1 MHISYNWLKQFI
13 KLDVTPEETSETLTD
28 LGLEVEGI
36 THYESV
42 KGGLKGVVVGHVLS
56 CTKHPNAD
64 KLNVTK
70 VDLGTEEPVQIV
82 CGAPNVAA
90 GQKVPV
96 ATIGTELFD
105 ADGNAFQIKKGKIRG
120 EESFGMICSEVELG
134 IGTNGD
140 GILVLDPSIA
150 AGTPAAEVFK
160 VVTDEVFEIGLTPNR
175 SDAMSH
181 WGVARD
187 LRAGLLQNSNNEIQH
202 KELITPS
209 VSKFKV
215 ERRTLKMDVSVED
228 YKKAPRYCGVT
239 ISGIEVKP
247 SPEWLQNRLKA
258 IGIAPKN
265 NIVDVTNY
273 VLHDLGQPLHAF
285 DAAKIKGSKVTVK
298 TVAAGT
304 KFTTLDGVEREL
316 HQDDLVICDENGP
329 MCLAGIFGGTR
340 TAVSENTT
348 TIFLESAYF
357 NPVTIRKAAKRH
369 GLNTDSSFRF
379 ERGIDPSITEYAL
392 KHAAL
397 LIQQV
402 AGGEITS
409 DPVDLYPKKIEDFS
423 VFLNFNNI
431 NRILGEEISKE
442 TIKKILVSLDIKV
455 HSMSDIGLGITV
467 PAYRADVTREID
479 VIEEIL
485 RVYGFNNIT
494 FSSKLNATISNNS
507 RTEDHRVQNII
518 SNLLVSQG
526 FYEIMSNS
534 LTTPDYTNLTEDI
547 KSNFQVDIL
556 NPLSHD
562 LSVMRQTLLFGG
574 LEAISYNI
582 NRKRGDLKLFEFGKS
597 YHKMITNYEE
607 NKHFAL
613 FATGNNVKASW
624 NSKQSLTDFFEFKG
638 YVNGILARLGITKLN
653 TQPAESD
660 IFSEGISYYL
670 GKDKLVEFGILKKAI
685 LKEFDI
691 KQEVCYADF
700 NWENILKVISQ
711 KIKFTD
717 INKFPSVKRD
727 YALLIDEN
735 ITFDQIYAL
744 VKQVDKAIIK
754 DVTLFD
760 VYQGD
765 KIEQGKKSYAIS
777 ILMED
782 SSKTLTDSQVEKI
795 MGKIKYQLEN
805 NLGAQLR

>member
-13 KLDVTPEETSETLTD
+13 KLDITPDETSEILTD

-36 THYESV
+36 THYESL

-70 VDLGTEEPVQIV
+70 VDLGAGEPVQIV

-90 GQKVPV
+90 GQKVAV

-105 ADGNAFQIKKGKIRG
+105 AEGNAFQIKKGKIRG
-120 EESFGMICSEVELG
+120 EESFGMICSAVELG
-134 IGTNGD
+134 VGTDGD
-140 GILVLDPSIA
+140 GIMVLDQNLTP
-150 AGTPAAEVFK
+150 GTPAAEVFNI
-160 VVTDEVFEIGLTPNR
+160 VTDEVFEIGLTPNR

-187 LRAGLLQNSNNEIQH
+187 LRAGLLQNSKEEIQH

-215 ERRTLKMDVSVED
+215 ERRTLKIDVSVED
-228 YKKAPRYCGVT
+228 YKRAPRYCGVT
-239 ISGIEVKP
+239 ISGIEVKQ

-258 IGIAPKN
+258 IGITPKN

-273 VLHDLGQPLHAF
+273 VLHDLGQPMHAF
-285 DAAKIKGSKVTVK
+285 DAAKIKGGKVIVK
-298 TVAAGT
+298 TVEAGT
-304 KFTTLDGVEREL
+304 KFKTLDDIERTL
-316 HQDDLVICDENGP
+316 HQDDLMICDENGP
-329 MCLAGIFGGTR
+329 MCMAGVFGGTR

-348 TIFLESAYF
+348 SIFLESAYF
-357 NPVTIRKAAKRH
+357 HPVAIRKAAKRH

-409 DPVDLYPKKIEDFS
+409 DIVDLYPKRIEDYS

-455 HSMSDIGLGITV
+455 HSMSDVGLGITV

-507 RTEDHRVQNII
+507 RTEDHKVQNTI

-534 LTTPDYTNLTEDI
+534 LTTPDYSNLSESL
-547 KSNFQVDIL
+547 KSSFQVDIL

-562 LSVMRQTLLFGG
+562 LCVMRQTLLFGG
-574 LEAISYNI
+574 LEAIAYNI
-582 NRKRGDLKLFEFGKS
+582 NRKRTDLKLFEFGKS
-597 YHKMITNYEE
+597 YHKMLGSFEE
-607 NKHFAL
+607 HKHFAL
-613 FATGNNVKASW
+613 FATGNGTKATW
-624 NSKQSLTDFFEFKG
+624 NSTPKATDFFEFKG
-638 YVNGILARLGITKLN
+638 YINGILMRLGLSKAT
-653 TQPAESD
+653 TQPTD
-660 IFSEGISYYL
+660 NDVFSEGIAYYI
-670 GKDKLVEFGILKKAI
+670 GKDLIVEFGILKKAI
-685 LKEFDI
+685 LKELDI

-700 NWENILKVISQ
+700 NWENVLKFISE
-711 KIKFTD
+711 KIKFTE

-727 YALLIDEN
+727 YALLIDEH
-735 ITFDQIYAL
+735 ITFDQIYNI
-744 VKQVDKAIIK
+744 VKQVDKNTIK

-765 KIEQGKKSYAIS
+765 KIEEGKKSYAIS

-782 SSKTLTDSQVEKI
+782 ASKTLTDSQVEKI

-805 NLGAQLR
+805 NLNAQLR

>member
-13 KLDVTPEETSETLTD
+13 KLDITPDETSEILTD

-36 THYESV
+36 TRYESL
-42 KGGLKGVVVGHVLS
+42 KGGLKGVVVGHVVS
-56 CTKHPNAD
+56 CVKHPNAD
-64 KLNVTK
+64 KLNLTK
-70 VDLGTEEPVQIV
+70 IDLGTGEPVQIV
-82 CGAPNVAA
+82 CGAPNIAE

-96 ATIGTELFD
+96 ATVGTELYD
-105 ADGNAFQIKKGKIRG
+105 AEGKAFQIKKGKIRG
-120 EESFGMICSEVELG
+120 EESFGMVCSEVELG

-140 GILVLDPSIA
+140 GIMVLDA
-150 AGTPAAEVFK
+150 ALQPGTPVAEVFNIA
-160 VVTDEVFEIGLTPNR
+160 TDEVFEIGLTPNR

-187 LRAGLLQNSNNEIQH
+187 LRAGLLQNSKEDTQH

-215 ERRTLKMDVSVED
+215 ERRTLKIDVTVED

-239 ISGIEVKP
+239 ISGIEVKA

-258 IGIAPKN
+258 IGITPKN

-285 DAAKIKGSKVTVK
+285 DAGKIKGSKLLVK
-298 TVAAGT
+298 TVEAGT
-304 KFTTLDGVEREL
+304 KFTTLDEVERTL
-316 HQDDLVICDENGP
+316 HQDDLMICDENGP
-329 MCLAGIFGGTR
+329 LCMAGIFGGTR
-340 TAVSENTT
+340 AAVSDNTT

-357 NPVTIRKAAKRH
+357 HPVVIRKAAKRH

-379 ERGIDPSITEYAL
+379 ERGIDPAITEYAL

-409 DPVDLYPKKIEDFS
+409 DIIDLYPKRIEDHS

-467 PAYRADVTREID
+467 PPYRADVTREID

-494 FSSKLNATISNNS
+494 FSSKLNATIANAS
-507 RTEDHRVQNII
+507 RTEDHKVQNVI
-518 SNLLVSQG
+518 SNLLVAQG

-534 LTTPDYTNLTEDI
+534 LTTPEYNKLSDNI
-547 KSNFQVDIL
+547 KTSFQVDIL
-556 NPLSHD
+556 NPLSND
-562 LSVMRQTLLFGG
+562 LSVMRQSLLFGG
-574 LEAISYNI
+574 LEAIAYNI
-582 NRKRGDLKLFEFGKS
+582 NRKRSDLKLFEFGKS
-597 YHKMITNYEE
+597 YHKMLGSYEE
-607 NKHFAL
+607 HKHFAV
-613 FATGNNVKASW
+613 FSTGNNIKPSW
-624 NSKQSLTDFFEFKG
+624 NSTPKATDFFEFKG
-638 YVNGILARLGITKLN
+638 YINSILTRLGITKTT
-653 TQPAESD
+653 TQPTEND
-660 IFSEGISYYL
+660 VFSEGIAYYL
-670 GKDKLVEFGILKKAI
+670 GKDIIVEFGILKKAV
-685 LKEFDI
+685 LKGLDI

-700 NWENILKVISQ
+700 NWDNVLKVVSE

-717 INKFPSVKRD
+717 INKFPAVKRD
-727 YALLIDEN
+727 YALLIDEKV
-735 ITFDQIYAL
+735 TFDQIYQL
-744 VKQVDKAIIK
+744 TKQVDKNTIK

-765 KIEQGKKSYAIS
+765 KIEDGKKSYAIS

-782 SSKTLTDSQVEKI
+782 SSKTLTDSQVDKI

-805 NLGAQLR
+805 NLNAQLR